1 MGQVKA
7 RLYCKIGALAGTSFA
22 IEDELVV
29 GRHPECSAF
38 VEPVQMS
45 NRHARIYFDAAQG
58 RYFLEDLESLNG
70 TQLDGESVDGV
81 EPLGHLHVITFAR
94 RYDFIF
100 QDLERCRR
108 RHEKASV
115 EPSAPAESSDAMDV
129 ERTRI
134 DKLPLPIPAILEKF
148 SHLADVEGDLAL
160 KETVGPDAERTN
172 FQKIIPA
179 LPANLVRPA
188 SSLPS
193 EEAKAG
199 AAPAGAEEASESFE
213 WTAERP
219 PGLWLRVFAGD
230 DEQAFPLPE
239 GEHLVG
245 REANAEIRPASQ
257 EISRRHAR
265 LTVRDE
271 RVTVEDLGSRNRTFV
286 AGQAVDGQVEVP
298 HGVELRF
305 GSVVAQV
312 VHTNRLASHD
322 QGSDDRRPDDR
333 RPDDRRPDDQGPD
346 DS

>member
-1 MGQVKA
+1 MNPVKA
-7 RLYCKIGALAGTSFA
+7 KLYCKVGALAGTSFA

-45 NRHARIYFDAAQG
+45 NRHARIFFDAEQG

-70 TQLDGESVDGV
+70 TQLDGETVEGI

-94 RYDFIF
+94 RFDFIF
-100 QDLERCRR
+100 QDIERCRR
-108 RHEKASV
+108 RHEKGPARPTPQV
-115 EPSAPAESSDAMDV
+115 ETSAAMDV

-134 DKLPLPIPAILEKF
+134 DELPLPIPAILEKYG
-148 SHLADVEGDLAL
+148 HLADAEGDLAL
-160 KETVGPDAERTN
+160 KETAGPDAERTSY
-172 FQKIIPA
+172 QKVIPS
-179 LPANLVRPA
+179 LPANLALPMPA
-188 SSLPS
+188 SPAQQADEVAAQSD
-193 EEAKAG
+193 EE
-199 AAPAGAEEASESFE
+199 ELSH

-219 PGLWLRVFAGD
+219 PGLWLRVILGD

-245 REANAEIRPASQ
+245 REATADIRPASQ

-265 LTVRDE
+265 LRVRDE

-286 AGQAVDGQVEVP
+286 DGQPVEGQVEVP

-312 VHTNRLASHD
+312 LHTSRLGAEEQSASE
-322 QGSDDRRPDDR
+322 PK
-333 RPDDRRPDDQGPD
+333 GPGGQKQD
-346 DS
+346 E